1 MCDDDPDLHVDLHQI
16 ETEDDRELSEDA
28 SNPPQD
34 KACQFPELHNRR
46 FSYESLQERRK
57 RELRSEILNK
67 INDFVQTYTSLGEAG
82 TRIIMRDIIQS
93 KKFQSEYK
101 DLFAKPSGTGNDD
114 KFLKSLAK
122 DYKESKDREKSKL
135 IRAQRAKVS
144 QKLLI
149 GRSMKDSKLEV
160 NGAEVQGKKSRTEVA
175 KVIGRVNTYGDE

>member
-82 TRIIMRDIIQS
+82 TRIIMRDISHLNSVEPSIQFTIERENDRRLS
-93 KKFQSEYK
+93 FLDLNVYRTHRGNLETSVYRKPTHTNKYLAFDSHHPICHKKSVTRTLLTRA
-101 DLFAKPSGTGNDD
+101 DCLPSSCD
-114 KFLKSLAK
+114 S
-122 DYKESKDREKSKL
+122 
-135 IRAQRAKVS
+135 RAKERKYVF
-144 QKLLI
+144 
-149 GRSMKDSKLEV
+149 DV
-160 NGAEVQGKKSRTEVA
+160 
-175 KVIGRVNTYGDE
+175 